1 MVTVKQLA
9 AKALVETLTEKL
21 SEIKAK
27 TLALPLIDAVAATP
41 AEEKAETLLY
51 GLGDT
56 VAEAETEK
64 VTSRPRQWL
73 RSCMT
78 R

>member
-1 MVTVKQLA
+1 MTVRQLA

-27 TLALPLIDAVAATP
+27 THALPLIDAVAATP
-41 AEEKAETLLY
+41 AEKKAEALLY

-64 VTSRPRQWL
+64 LYKTLSNIKAKTMV
-73 RSCMT
+73 
-78 R
+78 

>member
-1 MVTVKQLA
+1 MKVRQLA
-9 AKALVETLTEKL
+9 AKALVETLAEKL
-21 SEIKAK
+21 SEINTK